1 MAANYDAN
9 NDIIYS
15 YNNIT
20 LWENQRKDVD
30 QLLEMEKNNIMNFD
44 LTSSPGSGKTNSI
57 LFFLLNKSAPALI
70 SSLTISRHL

>member
-44 LTSSPGSGKTNSI
+44 LTSSHGSGKTNSI